1 MGRNAKSQS
10 EKLASH
16 AARQARYRQRQK
28 DKASQADTQPSE
40 PMPGSV
46 ANSVDDIDLGERN
59 TGSVPRNPL
68 TTGTAS
74 PQHPGENEDL
84 IDPVCDDEDEDRMV
98 DDASDHLYEEI
109 DQLLANLDCGLAE
122 TVVQPSLTE
131 ENLLNHTSISDQ
143 NNQLD
148 REVHPPRNQSVSSE
162 SELYAAS
169 VTGYDF
175 EDNPL
180 SLSRTGSFVSGS
192 EFSLRSINS
201 PGSDQHLQAI
211 GVTDSV
217 NSEASAELPLWETS
231 TCLSAATAQHCLCR
245 KSLDLPLNN
254 VGTNTS

>member
-28 DKASQADTQPSE
+28 DKASQADNQPSE
-40 PMPGSV
+40 PMPSSV
-46 ANSVDDIDLGERN
+46 ANSVDNIDLGERN
-59 TGSVPRNPL
+59 TGSVPGNPL

-74 PQHPGENEDL
+74 PQHPA
-84 IDPVCDDEDEDRMV
+84 CDDEDEDRMV
-98 DDASDHLYEEI
+98 DDAADHLYEEI

-131 ENLLNHTSISDQ
+131 GNLLNHTSVSDQ
-143 NNQLD
+143 SNQLD

-175 EDNPL
+175 EDSPL

-192 EFSLRSINS
+192 EFSLRSTNS

-211 GVTDSV
+211 TVTDFV

-231 TCLSAATAQHCLCR
+231 TCLSAASAQHCLCR
-245 KSLDLPLNN
+245 KSLDLPMNN